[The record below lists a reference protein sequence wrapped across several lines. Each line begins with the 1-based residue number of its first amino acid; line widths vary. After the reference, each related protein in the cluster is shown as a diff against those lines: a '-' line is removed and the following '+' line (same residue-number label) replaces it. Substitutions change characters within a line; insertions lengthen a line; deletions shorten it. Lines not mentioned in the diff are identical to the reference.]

1 MSYVD
6 AIHSRDEDRIYVI
19 ERDINGKRQYVEHP
33 ANYVLYYSD
42 PKGKFRSIYG
52 DPVGRF
58 TTRKRADF
66 EKERRILSNKK
77 LFESD
82 VPVVFR
88 CLSEHYLKADAPK
101 LHTCFFDIEVDFDP
115 EKGFSPTSDPFNPVT
130 AISCYLDWLD
140 QLVTMVIAPK
150 HMSEETAQEIV
161 SQFDNCLLFKNEKEM
176 FDVFFQLIED
186 ADVLTGWNSEGYDIP
201 YMVNRVTRV
210 MSKDD
215 TRKFACWVNFPSL
228 ENTNV
233 LVRKKQLTI

>member
-88 CLSEHYLKADAPK
+88 CL
-101 LHTCFFDIEVDFDP
+101 
-115 EKGFSPTSDPFNPVT
+115 
-130 AISCYLDWLD
+130 
-140 QLVTMVIAPK
+140 
-150 HMSEETAQEIV
+150 
-161 SQFDNCLLFKNEKEM
+161 
-176 FDVFFQLIED
+176 
-186 ADVLTGWNSEGYDIP
+186 
-201 YMVNRVTRV
+201 R
-210 MSKDD
+210 
-215 TRKFACWVNFPSL
+215 
-228 ENTNV
+228 
-233 LVRKKQLTI
+233 